1 MRFIIWFMALIQ
13 LGSCAEESKLQES
26 PDLLVYESS
35 SRGYFYRIEVNL
47 ESIKVYEDRSMKQ
60 SKEQEV
66 EPGDWKDLL
75 ILLDEIDLEQLGDLE
90 VSTSQGATD
99 RSAIATITRGAS
111 ATPAALRTSG
121 RWASPKYTHLPSSRS
136 RSTRDTSLS
145 IAT

>member
-47 ESIKVYEDRSMKQ
+47 ESIIVYEDRSMKQ

-99 RSAIATITRGAS
+99 RSAIATISIRKETNNYKSPAFD
-111 ATPAALRTSG
+111 ANTPPEKLKPLITLMRTL
-121 RWASPKYTHLPSSRS
+121 AETVE
-136 RSTRDTSLS
+136 
-145 IAT
+145 

>member
-75 ILLDEIDLEQLGDLE
+75 NLLDEIDLEQLGDLE

-99 RSAIATITRGAS
+99 RSAIATISIRKETNNYKSPAFD
-111 ATPAALRTSG
+111 ANTPPEKLKPLITLMRTL
-121 RWASPKYTHLPSSRS
+121 AETVE
-136 RSTRDTSLS
+136 
-145 IAT
+145 